1 MAVPA
6 VVEMFGGVRLR
17 VGGRDVRLPTRKTAA
32 LLAFLAHPAGREHP
46 REVLVET
53 FWPDSEPESG
63 RKSLGVALSALRQAL
78 EPDEADRGTILR
90 SGRISVSLNPE
101 LVTTDLGRFEQILA
115 HAAKTEDPGKR
126 LELLREATAIP
137 AGFFLPGN
145 YEDWAVTEADRLAL
159 RLQAALE
166 ELSDLA
172 EHLGDLQGALTAALR
187 VVELDRLSEAGY
199 RRLMRLHA
207 AAGNRGEVQRQY
219 RLLEQVLRSEMDA
232 APSAETRKLLQE
244 LAGPRAEVAAGPAS
258 LPELRTLFFGR
269 EAELAEIERLLGSG
283 ARLVALTGPGG
294 VGKTRLALEAAHR
307 RQARGDRVWFVTV
320 AHVETGDRL
329 GREVAQAL
337 GAAVTGDD
345 DPVEAIA
352 EALSGGG
359 LLVLDNLEQILER
372 AENLLSGLLDRCP
385 ELTVLATSRRAPALS
400 GSWEVPVLPLATP
413 EAGPKMRPED
423 ALRFHSVQLFLSRSR
438 MLLPSFAIT
447 RENAA
452 AIAALCARVDGLPLA
467 LELAAARMR
476 VLTPAQV
483 LEQIEGTPGLLRD
496 RSRGARH
503 SSLEAALEWSYRL
516 LQPED
521 QRFFR
526 YLSVFRGGCTL
537 EGAERVGGGPVLD
550 QLAALRD
557 SSLILAEE
565 TPAGMRYRM
574 LETMRDFAAARL
586 DADEAKEART
596 RHRDY
601 LIDVAERTDTHERE
615 EVEALAREQPNMWA
629 ALEWCCTEPGE
640 AEAGL
645 RLAGDQGW
653 FWGLRGYADQA
664 RAQLE
669 RLLELPAAPPP
680 SLWRARALMSTGF
693 FERADGDWDQAAER
707 FTEALE
713 LAETL
718 EREGMIAFAS
728 SALGL
733 LEADRGNYAAGRAR
747 MEACLDYMVRNEK
760 VHGRPAVLQSLARI
774 AQMQGDLAAARSWLE
789 EDVTLTAEIGDER
802 CQARARAYLASL
814 AAEEGNH
821 AEARALIEDA
831 VARAREL
838 SENGALSEYLG
849 LAGHVALDDGR
860 LSDAQPL
867 LQEAVDLAR
876 ESRARRE
883 LARALC
889 GQGRLAAVEG
899 RLADARRLHAESLQ
913 LRIRLKHRTDVR
925 ESLRYAGPLAVP
937 PHELGANGNHLEAGA
952 RLLRSL
958 QLPSNGHYAS

>member
-1 MAVPA
+1 
-6 VVEMFGGVRLR
+6 MFGGVRLR

-78 EPDEADRGTILR
+78 EPQGADRGTILR
-90 SGRISVSLNPE
+90 SGRIAVSLNPE
-101 LVTTDLGRFEQILA
+101 RVTTDVGRFEQILA
-115 HAAKTEDPGKR
+115 RAGKTEHRGAR

-137 AGFFLPGN
+137 TGFFLPGN

-172 EHLGDLQGALTAALR
+172 ERTGDFQGALAAALR

-219 RLLEQVLRSEMDA
+219 RLLEQVLRSEMNA
-232 APSAETRKLLQE
+232 APSPETRRLLEE
-244 LAGPRAEVAAGPAS
+244 LAGPRAEVAGGPAS

-269 EAELAEIERLLGSG
+269 EAELAEIERLLSSG

-294 VGKTRLALEAAHR
+294 VGKTRVALEAAHR
-307 RQARGDRVWFVTV
+307 RQARGERVWFVTV
-320 AHVETGDRL
+320 AHVETADRL

-337 GAAVTGDD
+337 GRPVTGDD
-345 DPVEAIA
+345 DPCEAIA
-352 EALSGGG
+352 EALSDGG
-359 LLVLDNLEQILER
+359 LLLLDNLEHVLEG
-372 AENLLSGLLDRCP
+372 AEELLSGLLDRCT
-385 ELTVLATSRRAPALS
+385 EIAVLATSRRAPVLA
-400 GSWEVPVLPLATP
+400 GSWEAPVLPLPTP

-438 MLLPSFAIT
+438 MLRPGFAVT

-452 AIAALCARVDGLPLA
+452 AIAALCARLDGLPLA
-467 LELAAARMR
+467 LELAAARMH

-483 LEQIEGTPGLLRD
+483 LEQIENTPGLLRD
-496 RSRGARH
+496 RSRTARH
-503 SSLEAALEWSYRL
+503 ASLEHALEWSYRL
-516 LQPED
+516 LQPEE
-521 QRFFR
+521 RRLFR
-526 YLSVFRGGCTL
+526 YLSVFRGGWTL
-537 EGAERVGGGPVLD
+537 EGAERVWGGPVLD
-550 QLAALRD
+550 QLAELRD
-557 SSLILAEE
+557 SSLILSEE

-574 LETMRDFAAARL
+574 LETMRSFAGARL
-586 DADEAKEART
+586 SADEAKEART

-601 LIDVAERTDTHERE
+601 LIDLAERTDSHLQE
-615 EVEALAREQPNMWA
+615 EVDALAREQPNMWA
-629 ALEWCCTEPGE
+629 ALEWCCVEPGE

-669 RLLELPAAPPP
+669 RLLELPAAPSH

-693 FERADGDWDQAAER
+693 FERADGDWDLAAAH

-713 LAETL
+713 LAQSL
-718 EREGMIAFAS
+718 ELEGMVAFAS

-760 VHGRPAVLQSLARI
+760 LHGRPAVLQSLARI

-789 EDVTLTAEIGDER
+789 EDITLTQEIGDHR

-814 AAEEGNH
+814 AAEEGKH
-821 AEARALIEDA
+821 DEARALIEDA

-860 LSDAQPL
+860 FGDAEAL
-867 LQEAVDLAR
+867 LAEAVDLAR
-876 ESRARRE
+876 ECRARRE

-889 GQGRLAAVEG
+889 GQGRLAEAGG
-899 RLADARRLHAESLQ
+899 RLSDARRLHAEALQ
-913 LRIRLKHRTDVR
+913 IRIRLKHRTDVR
-925 ESLRYAGPLAVP
+925 ESVRYAGPLVTPA
-937 PHELGANGNHLEAGA
+937 HEGGVKGNHLEAGA
-952 RLLRSL
+952 RLLRAL
-958 QLPSNGHYAS
+958 QLPSNSR